1 LSKNFTHLTLENRV
15 IIEDRLKHG
24 KSLRSIAKELNKS
37 PSTIMREVQNYS
49 LEARA
54 NGNDCKYRRICPVKN
69 LCGKQD
75 CNQKCARCK
84 KIPCKRYCKDYE
96 PMKCER
102 LSSPSKVCNGCLSYT
117 ACQLAKITY
126 NASKA
131 QKLYEKTLT
140 TKRAGFDITKEQL
153 DKIEKLASP
162 MLKKG
167 CSPYHIKQTYKE
179 ELPVSERSLRR
190 MVNLG
195 VLSARNIDLRDMVKR
210 KVRTNT
216 RNKDRLAKLKI
227 SKLGHLWKDYLE
239 YIENHEVGIV
249 EMDCVEGK
257 QNENETLLTL
267 TFKSLSLQLAFIMD
281 AHTSESVIK
290 ALDKVE
296 LSLGTELFQQMFPLI
311 LTDNGHEFADVEGM
325 ERSINGGKRTKIFFC
340 EPNRSDEK
348 GTCENHHRMIRWCI
362 PKGTSLVPYK
372 QNDISLMMNHINSYK
387 RDKLFGKSAYEVA
400 RAIVP
405 NDFFALLGLEEIPP
419 SEINLT
425 PSLFN
430 CI

>member
-1 LSKNFTHLTLENRV
+1 
-15 IIEDRLKHG
+15 
-24 KSLRSIAKELNKS
+24 
-37 PSTIMREVQNYS
+37 
-49 LEARA
+49 
-54 NGNDCKYRRICPVKN
+54 
-69 LCGKQD
+69 
-75 CNQKCARCK
+75 
-84 KIPCKRYCKDYE
+84 
-96 PMKCER
+96 
-102 LSSPSKVCNGCLSYT
+102 
-117 ACQLAKITY
+117 
-126 NASKA
+126 
-131 QKLYEKTLT
+131 
-140 TKRAGFDITKEQL
+140 
-153 DKIEKLASP
+153 

-348 GTCENHHRMIRWCI
+348 GTCENHHKMIRWCI

-405 NDFFALLGLEEIPP
+405 KDFFVLLGLEEIPP

>member
-1 LSKNFTHLTLENRV
+1 MFHYGMVKKTEEFLKQKF
-15 IIEDRLKHG
+15 ED
-24 KSLRSIAKELNKS
+24 AAFLNKH
-37 PSTIMREVQNYS
+37 PDAKAYRIEHTYRVANIGREI
-49 LEARA
+49 A
-54 NGNDCKYRRICPVKN
+54 VK
-69 LCGKQD
+69 
-75 CNQKCARCK
+75 
-84 KIPCKRYCKDYE
+84 E
-96 PMKCER
+96 
-102 LSSPSKVCNGCLSYT
+102 
-117 ACQLAKITY
+117 
-126 NASKA
+126 
-131 QKLYEKTLT
+131 
-140 TKRAGFDITKEQL
+140 GFDETEMVIACLLHDVCEDCGVK
-153 DKIEKLASP
+153 P
-162 MLKKG
+162 
-167 CSPYHIKQTYKE
+167 E

-348 GTCENHHRMIRWCI
+348 GTCENHHKMIRWCI

-405 NDFFALLGLEEIPP
+405 KDFFVLLGLEEIPP